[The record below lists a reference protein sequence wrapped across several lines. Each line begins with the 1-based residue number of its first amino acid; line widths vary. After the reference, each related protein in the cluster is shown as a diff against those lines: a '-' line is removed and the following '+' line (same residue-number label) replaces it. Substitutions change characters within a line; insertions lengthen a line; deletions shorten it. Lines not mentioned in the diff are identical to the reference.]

1 VKFPRNI
8 KWRMP
13 TIFLVMLSVILIVF
27 SIFSYI
33 LLAQSA
39 ANNEMVPATVFTTQI
54 AIPQG
59 TSVNTTTP
67 GSQNYEKLFFYTI
80 SADTVKSI
88 QDGNARA
95 LTIPTVTGNLS
106 INQSIFITAQAQG
119 GQKIWIYYRISPED
133 NSEYE
138 LLIMVHSSAADKL
151 ILGNFT
157 NVLIYA
163 LPVILVL
170 AFVLGF
176 FIVKRMLK
184 PIDQIRNNMRET
196 GRGNPYQPIEVPAGS
211 EFSELTTS
219 LNRAFGRMQQTVDS
233 ERQMVTD
240 ASHEIRA
247 PLTVMMGETSLALRK
262 KRTVEEY
269 EKCLRTV
276 SSESAYLATMVNKLL
291 LAAQLD
297 NAKSLT
303 NAEDLNL
310 SGFLAGLS
318 PAFTVLCKQRSM
330 TFHFNAEPG
339 IMVRGDTLKLRELF
353 FNLIDNAAKYNRPGG
368 NVTLSLKREENF
380 ARVDVTDTGIGIKP
394 ENLGHIFE
402 RFYRV
407 DKKDERGAGLGLALC
422 KKITEIHGG
431 KIDVSS
437 EYGKSSTFSVWLP
450 VVN

>member
-1 VKFPRNI
+1 
-8 KWRMP
+8 
-13 TIFLVMLSVILIVF
+13 
-27 SIFSYI
+27 
-33 LLAQSA
+33 
-39 ANNEMVPATVFTTQI
+39 
-54 AIPQG
+54 
-59 TSVNTTTP
+59 
-67 GSQNYEKLFFYTI
+67 
-80 SADTVKSI
+80 
-88 QDGNARA
+88 
-95 LTIPTVTGNLS
+95 
-106 INQSIFITAQAQG
+106 
-119 GQKIWIYYRISPED
+119 
-133 NSEYE
+133 
-138 LLIMVHSSAADKL
+138 
-151 ILGNFT
+151 
-157 NVLIYA
+157 
-163 LPVILVL
+163 
-170 AFVLGF
+170 
-176 FIVKRMLK
+176 
-184 PIDQIRNNMRET
+184 
-196 GRGNPYQPIEVPAGS
+196 
-211 EFSELTTS
+211 
-219 LNRAFGRMQQTVDS
+219 
-233 ERQMVTD
+233 
-240 ASHEIRA
+240 
-247 PLTVMMGETSLALRK
+247 
-262 KRTVEEY
+262 
-269 EKCLRTV
+269 
-276 SSESAYLATMVNKLL
+276 

>member
-1 VKFPRNI
+1 MKFLRNI

-13 TIFLVMLSVILIVF
+13 TIFLVLLSVILLVF

-39 ANNEMVPATVFTTQI
+39 ANNEIAPATVFTTQI

-67 GSQNYEKLFFYTI
+67 GIRNYEKLLFYTI

-88 QDGNARA
+88 RDGNAVVLA
-95 LTIPTVTGNLS
+95 ILTVKGNLS
-106 INQSIFITAQAQG
+106 IDQSIFITEQAQG

-133 NSEYE
+133 NTKYE
-138 LLIMVHSSAADKL
+138 LLIVIHPSAADKL

-157 NVLIYA
+157 NILIYA
-163 LPVILVL
+163 LPVILLL

-176 FIVKRMLK
+176 FTVKRMLR
-184 PIDQIRNNMRET
+184 PIDLIKNNMRET
-196 GRGNPYQPIEVPAGS
+196 GRGNPYQPIEVSAGS
-211 EFSELTTS
+211 EFSELTAS

-233 ERQMVTD
+233 ERQLVAD

-269 EKCLRTV
+269 EKCLRVV

-310 SGFLAGLS
+310 SDFLADLS
-318 PAFTVLCKQRSM
+318 PAFTVLCKQKSM
-330 TFHFNAEPG
+330 PFHFNTEPG

-353 FNLIDNAAKYNRPGG
+353 FNLIDNAAKYNRTGG
-368 NVTLSLKREENF
+368 DVTLSLKRDDNF
-380 ARVDVTDTGIGIKP
+380 ARVDVKDTGIGMKP

-407 DKKDERGAGLGLALC
+407 DKTDERGAGLGLALC
-422 KKITEIHGG
+422 KKIAEIHGG
-431 KIDVSS
+431 RIEVTSQ
-437 EYGKSSTFSVWLP
+437 YGKGSTFSIWLP
-450 VVN
+450 VAK